1 MFCPSCGAAVKAGQR
16 FCTSCGIALVDTSV
30 HQTTEA
36 LPTLTPLAPQ
46 SAAPAAPAVA
56 PLPPPSMPAAP
67 PAASPT
73 LPISTV
79 PASTVPASTAPAAPA
94 AAETTALTV
103 VEQTAHT
110 ATADVWAAADVATG
124 QLNATVP
131 SPLMPT
137 SAWPVVDGDD
147 TTDITND
154 LEVQTQPFRLTPL
167 VGVAAVAGVLAVAT
181 AFVDV
186 ATTEVSG
193 DTTFAWTYKLNDFA
207 SNYTVGAIIAAVLMV
222 AGAAMGATG
231 RRFGA
236 GLAGGAGLAL
246 AGMMSFMIGQ
256 VIAWFDA
263 EEVGLMQGGG
273 AFTLTT
279 TQEIGFWLAI
289 TAAVLG
295 VVAFVLSLS
304 GRGEDGR
311 PQVGEVFT
319 ILGAV
324 ATLLVVVGCLIPG
337 KAADFADQFAND
349 FTPPATLLL
358 RLLVFVLIA
367 VGGIAGFISGRRW
380 GLGMA
385 LGAISIAVWQ
395 WITALSESGDIPL
408 GIGGGNYGAT
418 DFAPHVITTVG
429 VVMMLLAIL
438 GGLLA
443 KPRSAAS

>member
-1 MFCPSCGAAVKAGQR
+1 MFCPSCGAAVKSGQR

-46 SAAPAAPAVA
+46 AAAPAATPT
-56 PLPPPSMPAAP
+56 LPPPTMPAAP

-73 LPISTV
+73 LPLSTV
-79 PASTVPASTAPAAPA
+79 PAAASPFTPAG

-110 ATADVWAAADVATG
+110 ATADVWAAADAATG
-124 QLNATVP
+124 QLPSTVP

-137 SAWPVVDGDD
+137 SAWPVVDGPD
-147 TTDITND
+147 TDSIDITND
-154 LEVQTQPFRLTPL
+154 LAAGPQAFRLTPL
-167 VGVAAVAGVLAVAT
+167 VGVAAVAAVLAVAT
-181 AFVDV
+181 AFLDV
-186 ATTEVSG
+186 ATIEVSG
-193 DTTFAWTYKLNDFA
+193 DTAGLSTYKLNDFA

-222 AGAAMGATG
+222 GGAAIGATG
-231 RRFGA
+231 RRFGT

-263 EEVGLMQGGG
+263 SEVGLMQGGG

-279 TQEIGFWLAI
+279 TQEIGFWLAV

-304 GRGEDGR
+304 DKGDDGR
-311 PQVGEVFT
+311 AQVPEVVT

-324 ATLLVVVGCLIPG
+324 ATLLVVVGSLIPG
-337 KAADFADQFAND
+337 KGAEFADQFAND

-367 VGGIAGFISGRRW
+367 VGGIVGFVAGRRW

-385 LGAISIAVWQ
+385 LGAISVGVWQ
-395 WITALSESGDIPL
+395 WITALTESGDFPF

-418 DFAPHVITTVG
+418 DYTPHVITTVG
-429 VVMMLLAIL
+429 VALMLLAIV
-438 GGLLA
+438 GGLLM
-443 KPRSAAS
+443 KPRSTAS

>member
-1 MFCPSCGAAVKAGQR
+1 MFCPSCGAAVKTGQR
-16 FCTSCGIALVDTSV
+16 FCTSCGIALVDTAV
-30 HQTTEA
+30 HQSTEA

-46 SAAPAAPAVA
+46 APQAAAPAATPA
-56 PLPPPSMPAAP
+56 LPPPTLPAAP
-67 PAASPT
+67 PAVSPT

-79 PASTVPASTAPAAPA
+79 PADANPFTP

-103 VEQTAHT
+103 IEQTAHS
-110 ATADVWAAADVATG
+110 ATAEVWAAADAATG
-124 QLNATVP
+124 QLPATVP

-137 SAWPVVDGDD
+137 TAWPVVDGGD
-147 TTDITND
+147 TDSLDITND
-154 LEVQTQPFRLTPL
+154 LDAPEPQPFRFTPL
-167 VGVAAVAGVLAVAT
+167 IGVATVAGVLAVAT
-181 AFVDV
+181 ALLDV

-193 DTTFAWTYKLNDFA
+193 DTRWALTFKLNDFA

-222 AGAAMGATG
+222 AGSALGATG
-231 RRFGA
+231 RRFGT

-263 EEVGLMQGGG
+263 TEVGLMQGGG

-279 TQEIGFWLAI
+279 TQEIGFWLAV

-295 VVAFVLSLS
+295 VVVFVLSLS
-304 GRGEDGR
+304 GRGNDGH
-311 PQVGEVFT
+311 PQVPEVFT

-324 ATLLVVVGCLIPG
+324 ATLLVIVGSLIPG
-337 KAADFADQFAND
+337 KGAEFADQFAND

-358 RLLVFVLIA
+358 RLLVFLLIG
-367 VGGIAGFISGRRW
+367 VGGIVGFVAGRRW

-385 LGAISIAVWQ
+385 LGAISIGVWQ
-395 WITALSESGDIPL
+395 WITALTESGDFPF

-418 DFAPHVITTVG
+418 EYAPHIITTVG
-429 VVMMLLAIL
+429 IALMLLSVI
-438 GGLLA
+438 GGLLM

>member
-1 MFCPSCGAAVKAGQR
+1 MFCPSCGTAVKTGQR

-46 SAAPAAPAVA
+46 PAAPAATPTAA
-56 PLPPPSMPAAP
+56 PLPPPSLPAAP

-79 PASTVPASTAPAAPA
+79 PDPAV
-94 AAETTALTV
+94 AETTALTV
-103 VEQTAHT
+103 VEQTAHS
-110 ATADVWAAADVATG
+110 ATAEVWAAADAATG
-124 QLNATVP
+124 RLATTAP
-131 SPLMPT
+131 APLMPT

-147 TTDITND
+147 ATDTLDITND
-154 LEVQTQPFRLTPL
+154 LAAGPQPFRLTPL
-167 VGVAAVAGVLAVAT
+167 VGVATIAAVLAVAT

-193 DTTFAWTYKLNDFA
+193 DTTWTLTYKLNDFA

-222 AGAAMGATG
+222 AGAALGATG
-231 RRFGA
+231 RRFGT

-263 EEVGLMQGGG
+263 SEVGLMQGGG

-279 TQEIGFWLAI
+279 TQEIGFWLAV

-304 GRGEDGR
+304 GRGNDGH
-311 PQVGEVFT
+311 PQVSEVFT
-319 ILGAV
+319 VVGAV
-324 ATLLVVVGCLIPG
+324 ATLLVIVGCLIPG
-337 KAADFADQFAND
+337 KGTEFADQFAND

-358 RLLVFVLIA
+358 RLLVFVLIG
-367 VGGIAGFISGRRW
+367 VGGIVGFVSGRRW

-385 LGAISIAVWQ
+385 LGAISIGVWQ
-395 WITALSESGDIPL
+395 WITALTESGDFPF
-408 GIGGGNYGAT
+408 GIGGGNYGAS
-418 DFAPHVITTVG
+418 DYSPHIITTVG
-429 VVMMLLAIL
+429 VVLMVLAIV
-438 GGLLA
+438 GGLVV